1 MTKSEILEKAT
12 KNCPYENAE
21 CVIYRSG
28 FLEGYLECLKD
39 LGKYEELSEQDNIS
53 NYAASSG
60 CL

>member
-1 MTKSEILEKAT
+1 MTSKEILDKAA

-28 FLEGYLECLKD
+28 YLEGYIECLKD

-53 NYAASSG
+53 N
-60 CL
+60 